1 MARAI
6 VWLVS
11 VAWASLAAA
20 QPPPARDNPPVVGA
34 AIIRGRVTDAGSER
48 PLPRVEIRAVS
59 GPLRVNKAAVTD
71 ADGRYEIRELPAG
84 KFTVTALKANYVRAA
99 YGQSRPLGPG
109 QPVEVA
115 NGATVARIDFVLQH
129 TGVITGRIVDEY
141 GDPAIDTQVTP
152 MRYAFVNGERR
163 LQPAGMGSS
172 TNDLGEYRVYGL
184 APGQYLLGAVLR
196 NGAFGSFGASTE
208 DRSAYVPTYYPG
220 TGNTSEAQRLT
231 VAPGQTITGINLTLL
246 PVTAARVS
254 GVVLDSQ
261 GRPLA
266 GGFVNLM
273 PRNGPMPFGPAGNGP
288 VTANGE
294 FRIDGVAPGDYT
306 IRATPQGFSG
316 PNDDFAMQ
324 DISVNGDV
332 TDLQLTVTKGSVLR
346 GRLAFE
352 PGSAAPPAPTV
363 FRITAMAPGG
373 PMGPAGNATAKDDG
387 TFEIKSRGGHL
398 NIRLAAGPGGGDWRL
413 KRVLVGDAD
422 VIDTGLDVPPNATV
436 DNLVLELTTKRAE
449 IAAGVSDGSGA
460 AVRDCVV
467 VLFARDPSRWV
478 PQTRYFAVGRP
489 DAEAVF
495 HSQPPAGDYFVV
507 AFADTETNLGIF
519 ADPEILMQ
527 LRDRATPVSLPEG
540 DVTKVQL
547 KLVEPPV
554 Y

>member
-6 VWLVS
+6 AWLVS

-20 QPPPARDNPPVVGA
+20 QPPPPRDNPAAVGA
-34 AIIRGRVTDAGSER
+34 AVIRGRVTAAGSEQA
-48 PLPRVEIRAVS
+48 LPHVEVRAVS
-59 GPLRVNKAAVTD
+59 GPLRVNKAVLTD
-71 ADGRYEIRELPAG
+71 ADGRYEISELPAG
-84 KFTVTALKANYVRAA
+84 KFTVTAFKSNYVRAA
-99 YGQSRPLGPG
+99 YGQRRPLGPG
-109 QPVEVA
+109 QPIDVA
-115 NGATVARIDFVLQH
+115 DRAAVSRIDFVLQR

-141 GDPAIDTQVTP
+141 GDPAIDATVTP
-152 MRYAFVNGERR
+152 MRYAFINGERR
-163 LQPAGMGSS
+163 LQPAGMGAS

-196 NGAFGSFGASTE
+196 TGSAVSFGSSTE

-254 GVVLDSQ
+254 GIVLDSQ

-273 PRNGPMPFGPAGNGP
+273 ARNGPMPFGIGGNGP
-288 VTANGE
+288 ITANGE

-306 IRATPQGFSG
+306 IRATPQGFVG
-316 PNDDFAMQ
+316 PNDDFAIE

-332 TDLQLTVTKGSVLR
+332 TDLQLTVTKSSVLR

-352 PGSAAPPAPTV
+352 PGSVAPPALTA
-363 FRITAMAPGG
+363 FRITAISPPGL
-373 PMGPAGNATAKDDG
+373 MGPAAGATAKEDG
-387 TFEIKSRGGHL
+387 TFEIKSRGGHVI
-398 NIRLAAGPGGGDWRL
+398 IRLAVGPGIGDWRL

-422 VIDTGLDVPPNATV
+422 VIDTGLDVPPNATI
-436 DNLVLELTTKRAE
+436 DNMLLELTTKRAE
-449 IAAGVSDGSGA
+449 IAASVSDGAGA
-460 AVRDCVV
+460 PVRDCVV

-495 HSQPPAGDYFVV
+495 HSRPPAGDYFVV
-507 AFADTETNLGIF
+507 AFEDTETNIGLF

-547 KLVEPPV
+547 GLVVPPV